1 MQELG
6 YGLTRD
12 IVTDIVYNFLR
23 DQKRANPFKDGVPG
37 PDWWQGFLRR
47 WPKLTERKPQHLS
60 AKQATAASPET
71 LRSWFETIRSFFED
85 IGLLKRRGP
94 VPDYAARIWNS
105 DETGFCLGMISK
117 KILARR
123 GERSVSEV
131 GGASDHQFITVNAC
145 GSATGIKLPP
155 FILYK
160 GKHLYN
166 TWTEGGAAGTCYGVS
181 PSGWM
186 EEVNYLQWFEQQF
199 YPAVKHLLITGL
211 VVLFFDGHFSH
222 MSISLIKKA
231 RSLGIHLFCL
241 PPNTTHVLQPLDV
254 GVFGPVKI
262 QWRIILKKYK
272 IATRAMNFTK
282 ERFPSLIKQLW
293 DKSMLPNH
301 LKSGFEATGLVP
313 FNPNAVKPSK
323 LTPSSVMAEPS
334 HRCEI
339 TTTLTK

>member
-1 MQELG
+1 M
-6 YGLTRD
+6 
-12 IVTDIVYNFLR
+12 
-23 DQKRANPFKDGVPG
+23 
-37 PDWWQGFLRR
+37 
-47 WPKLTERKPQHLS
+47 
-60 AKQATAASPET
+60 
-71 LRSWFETIRSFFED
+71 RSWFKTIRSFFED

-131 GGASDHQFITVNAC
+131 GGVSDHQFITVNAC

-199 YPAVKHLLITGL
+199 YPAVKHLLITGP

-231 RSLGIHLFCL
+231 RSLGIHLFFL

-254 GVFGPVKI
+254 GVFGPVKT

-272 IATRAMNFTK
+272 IATRAMNITK

-334 HRCEI
+334 H
-339 TTTLTK
+339 